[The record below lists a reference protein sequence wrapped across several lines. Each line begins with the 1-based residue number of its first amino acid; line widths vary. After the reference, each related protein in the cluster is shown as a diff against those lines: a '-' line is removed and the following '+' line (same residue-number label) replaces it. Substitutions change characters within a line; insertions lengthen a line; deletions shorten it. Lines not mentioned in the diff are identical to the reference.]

1 MRCFSRIISLGLKD
15 KPVGKLIMQQ
25 PKHLMQLFSFLFIC
39 LITLHYL
46 VIPTGIGYGI
56 QEIGSPTIP
65 TQSTGV
71 EPPFEGQDSPKT
83 PSPKSAMGTFSPSD
97 PPAPFV
103 TIRVRVSAQAS
114 PNDELEYRI
123 LVENHSPAEAH
134 QVRVR
139 NNIPTNAKFIRATPP
154 PDSLEGELIWKLGSL
169 PGNSSKEIKL
179 VVMVTG
185 TGEVDCISRVQ
196 YEHGQVVKTQLASPL
211 LIKMTGPIQAML
223 YDTLSYQI
231 DVFNTGNS
239 ELAGVQLTNIIP
251 DGLEFLTSKPS
262 TTGENPLVWNI
273 GNIPSGQSKRL
284 EFQVAAKKT
293 GEFINK
299 ATVTTTSGMKKET
312 SSKVEVGEVKLSLN
326 MGGPDHRNIN
336 RPASYQITITNSGN
350 QIVRGIKVSSKLDA
364 STQFLAASGGG
375 KNENGEV
382 KWLIPQLAPKQRQ
395 TVQMVIRPTIP
406 GTLKNRTEVTA
417 DKIITGWQVEKVTI
431 FENNNGL
438 ITEIDKSID
447 PMEIGEQT
455 ALTLR
460 LINYSQNPIK
470 NLILNA
476 ISPDTTVVTEGRG
489 PTNFSRQPDK
499 VGFLPLPSLD
509 PGKEVTYSLFLQA
522 KKSGDATFRLEYS
535 ADGGISGKAEET
547 ISILPS
553 SKAPA
558 SNEPPALP

>member
-1 MRCFSRIISLGLKD
+1 MK
-15 KPVGKLIMQQ
+15 Q
-25 PKHLMQLFSFLFIC
+25 PKHLMQLFSFSVIC
-39 LITLHYL
+39 LICLHYIL
-46 VIPTGIGYGI
+46 VPTNKGYGI
-56 QEIGSPTIP
+56 QDIISPTISAP
-65 TQSTGV
+65 NSGS
-71 EPPFEGQDSPKT
+71 EPPIEGQYPT
-83 PSPKSAMGTFSPSD
+83 KSIPAKSLMGTFSPSD

-139 NNIPTNAKFIRATPP
+139 NNIPTNAKFLRANPP

-179 VVMVTG
+179 VVTVTG

-196 YEHGQVVKTQLASPL
+196 YEHGQAVKTQLASPL

-231 DVFNTGNS
+231 DIFNTGNS
-239 ELAGVQLTNIIP
+239 ELTGVQLTNIIP

-262 TTGENPLVWNI
+262 TSGENPLIWNI
-273 GNIPSGQSKRL
+273 GAIPGGQSKRL
-284 EFQVAAKKT
+284 EFQAAAKKT

-312 SSKVEVGEVKLSLN
+312 SSKVEVGEVKLALN
-326 MGGPDHRNIN
+326 LGGPDRRNIN
-336 RPASYQITITNSGN
+336 RPTSYQITITNSGN
-350 QIVRGIKVSSKLDA
+350 QIVRGIKVSNKLDP
-364 STQFLAASGGG
+364 STQFLAASSGGR
-375 KNENGEV
+375 NENGEI

-395 TVQMVIRPTIP
+395 TVQMVIKPTMA

-417 DKIITGWQVEKVTI
+417 DKIPTGWQVEKITI

-438 ITEIDKSID
+438 VAEIDKSID

-460 LINYSQNPIK
+460 LINNSPNPIK
-470 NLILNA
+470 NLILSA
-476 ISPDTTVVTEGRG
+476 MSPDTTIVTEGRG

-499 VGFLPLPSLD
+499 VGFLPLPILE

-522 KKSGDATFRLEYS
+522 KKPGDGTFRLEYS
-535 ADGGISGKAEET
+535 ADEGISGKAEET

>member
-1 MRCFSRIISLGLKD
+1 MK
-15 KPVGKLIMQQ
+15 Q
-25 PKHLMQLFSFLFIC
+25 PKHLMQLFSFSVIC
-39 LITLHYL
+39 LICLHYL
-46 VIPTGIGYGI
+46 LVPTNKGYGI
-56 QEIGSPTIP
+56 QETISPTISAP
-65 TQSTGV
+65 NSGS
-71 EPPFEGQDSPKT
+71 EPPIEGQSA
-83 PSPKSAMGTFSPSD
+83 PKSIPAKSSMGTFSPSD

-139 NNIPTNAKFIRATPP
+139 NNIPTNAKFLRATPP
-154 PDSLEGELIWKLGSL
+154 PDSLEGEIIWKLGSL

-196 YEHGQVVKTQLASPL
+196 YEHGQAVKTQLASPL

-231 DVFNTGNS
+231 DIFNTGNS
-239 ELAGVQLTNIIP
+239 ELTGVQLTNIIP

-262 TTGENPLVWNI
+262 TSGENPLIWNI
-273 GNIPSGQSKRL
+273 GAIPGGQSKRL
-284 EFQVAAKKT
+284 EFQAAAKKT

-312 SSKVEVGEVKLSLN
+312 SSKVEVGEVKLALN
-326 MGGPDHRNIN
+326 RGGPDRRNIN
-336 RPASYQITITNSGN
+336 RPTSYQITITNSGN
-350 QIVRGIKVSSKLDA
+350 QLVRGIKVSTKLDA

-375 KNENGEV
+375 RNENGEI

-395 TVQMVIRPTIP
+395 TVQMVIKPTIA

-417 DKIITGWQVEKVTI
+417 DKIPTGWQVEKITI

-438 ITEIDKSID
+438 VAEIDKSID

-460 LINYSQNPIK
+460 LINNSPNPIK
-470 NLILNA
+470 NLILSA

-499 VGFLPLPSLD
+499 VGFLPLPSLE

-522 KKSGDATFRLEYS
+522 KKPGDGTFRLEYS
-535 ADGGISGKAEET
+535 ADEGISGKAEET

>member
-1 MRCFSRIISLGLKD
+1 MK
-15 KPVGKLIMQQ
+15 Q
-25 PKHLMQLFSFLFIC
+25 PKHLMQLFSFSVIC
-39 LITLHYL
+39 LICLHYIL
-46 VIPTGIGYGI
+46 VPTNKGYGI
-56 QEIGSPTIP
+56 QDTISPTISAP
-65 TQSTGV
+65 NSGS
-71 EPPFEGQDSPKT
+71 EPPIEGQYPTKSI
-83 PSPKSAMGTFSPSD
+83 PSKSSMGTFSPSD

-139 NNIPTNAKFIRATPP
+139 NNIPTNAKFLRANPP

-179 VVMVTG
+179 VVTVTG

-196 YEHGQVVKTQLASPL
+196 YEHGQAVKTQLASPL

-231 DVFNTGNS
+231 DIFNTGNS
-239 ELAGVQLTNIIP
+239 ELTGVQLTNIIP

-262 TTGENPLVWNI
+262 TSGENPLIWNI
-273 GNIPSGQSKRL
+273 GAIPGGQSKRL
-284 EFQVAAKKT
+284 EFQAAAKKT

-312 SSKVEVGEVKLSLN
+312 SSKVEVGEVKLALN
-326 MGGPDHRNIN
+326 LGGPDRRNIN
-336 RPASYQITITNSGN
+336 RPTSYQITITNSGN
-350 QIVRGIKVSSKLDA
+350 QLVRGIKVSNKLDP

-375 KNENGEV
+375 RNENGEI

-395 TVQMVIRPTIP
+395 TVQMVIKPTIA

-417 DKIITGWQVEKVTI
+417 DKIPTGWQVEKITI

-438 ITEIDKSID
+438 AAEIDKSID

-460 LINYSQNPIK
+460 LINNSPNPIK
-470 NLILNA
+470 NLILSA
-476 ISPDTTVVTEGRG
+476 MSPDTTIVTEGRG

-499 VGFLPLPSLD
+499 VGFLPLPILE

-522 KKSGDATFRLEYS
+522 KKPGDGTFRLEYS
-535 ADGGISGKAEET
+535 ADEGISGKAEET

>member
-1 MRCFSRIISLGLKD
+1 MK
-15 KPVGKLIMQQ
+15 Q
-25 PKHLMQLFSFLFIC
+25 PKHLMQLFSFSVIC
-39 LITLHYL
+39 LICMHYL
-46 VIPTGIGYGI
+46 LVPTNKGYGI
-56 QEIGSPTIP
+56 QDTISPTISAP
-65 TQSTGV
+65 NSGS
-71 EPPFEGQDSPKT
+71 EPPIEGQSA
-83 PSPKSAMGTFSPSD
+83 PKSIPAKSSMGTFSPSD

-139 NNIPTNAKFIRATPP
+139 NNIPTNAKFLRATPP

-179 VVMVTG
+179 IVMVTG

-196 YEHGQVVKTQLASPL
+196 YEHGQAVKTQLASPL

-223 YDTLSYQI
+223 YDTLSFQI
-231 DVFNTGNS
+231 DIFNTGNS
-239 ELAGVQLTNIIP
+239 ELTGVQLTNIIP

-262 TTGENPLVWNI
+262 TSGDNPLVWNI
-273 GNIPSGQSKRL
+273 GAIPGGQSKRL
-284 EFQVAAKKT
+284 EFQAAAKKT

-312 SSKVEVGEVKLSLN
+312 SSKVEVGEVKLALN
-326 MGGPDHRNIN
+326 LGGPDRRNIN
-336 RPASYQITITNSGN
+336 RPTSYQITITNSGN
-350 QIVRGIKVSSKLDA
+350 QLVRGIKVSTKLDA

-375 KNENGEV
+375 RNENGEI

-395 TVQMVIRPTIP
+395 TVQMVIKPTIA

-417 DKIITGWQVEKVTI
+417 DKIPTGWQVEKITI

-438 ITEIDKSID
+438 VAEIDKSID
-447 PMEIGEQT
+447 PMELGEQT

-460 LINYSQNPIK
+460 LINNSPNPIK
-470 NLILNA
+470 NLILSA

-499 VGFLPLPSLD
+499 VGFLPLPILE

-522 KKSGDATFRLEYS
+522 KKPGDGTFRLEYS
-535 ADGGISGKAEET
+535 ADEGISGKAEET

>member
-1 MRCFSRIISLGLKD
+1 MK
-15 KPVGKLIMQQ
+15 Q
-25 PKHLMQLFSFLFIC
+25 PKHLMQLFSFSVIC
-39 LITLHYL
+39 LICLHYIL
-46 VIPTGIGYGI
+46 VPTNKGYGI
-56 QEIGSPTIP
+56 QDIISPTISAP
-65 TQSTGV
+65 NSGS
-71 EPPFEGQDSPKT
+71 EPPIEGQYPT
-83 PSPKSAMGTFSPSD
+83 KSIPAKSSMGTFSPSD

-139 NNIPTNAKFIRATPP
+139 NNIPTNAKFLRANPP

-179 VVMVTG
+179 VVTVTG

-196 YEHGQVVKTQLASPL
+196 YEHGQAVKTQLASPL

-231 DVFNTGNS
+231 DIFNTGNS
-239 ELAGVQLTNIIP
+239 ELTGVQLTNIIP

-262 TTGENPLVWNI
+262 TSGENPLIWNI
-273 GNIPSGQSKRL
+273 GAIPGGQSKRL
-284 EFQVAAKKT
+284 EFQAAAKKT

-312 SSKVEVGEVKLSLN
+312 SSKVEVGEVKLALN
-326 MGGPDHRNIN
+326 LGGPDRRNIN
-336 RPASYQITITNSGN
+336 RPTSYQITITNSGN
-350 QIVRGIKVSSKLDA
+350 QIVRGIKVSNKLDP

-375 KNENGEV
+375 RNENGEI

-395 TVQMVIRPTIP
+395 TVQMVIKPTIA

-417 DKIITGWQVEKVTI
+417 DKIPTGWQVEKITI
-431 FENNNGL
+431 FENNSGL
-438 ITEIDKSID
+438 VAEIDKSID

-460 LINYSQNPIK
+460 LINNSPNPIK
-470 NLILNA
+470 NLILSA
-476 ISPDTTVVTEGRG
+476 MSPDTTIVTEGRG

-499 VGFLPLPSLD
+499 VGFLPLPILE

-522 KKSGDATFRLEYS
+522 KKPGDGTFRLEYS
-535 ADGGISGKAEET
+535 ADEGISGKAEET

>member
-1 MRCFSRIISLGLKD
+1 MK
-15 KPVGKLIMQQ
+15 Q
-25 PKHLMQLFSFLFIC
+25 PKHLMQLFSFSVIC
-39 LITLHYL
+39 LICLHYL
-46 VIPTGIGYGI
+46 LVPTNKGYGI
-56 QEIGSPTIP
+56 QETISPTISAP
-65 TQSTGV
+65 NSGS
-71 EPPFEGQDSPKT
+71 EPPIEGQSA
-83 PSPKSAMGTFSPSD
+83 PKSIPAKSSMGTFSPSD

-139 NNIPTNAKFIRATPP
+139 NNIPTNAKFLRATPP
-154 PDSLEGELIWKLGSL
+154 PDSLEGEIIWKLGSL

-196 YEHGQVVKTQLASPL
+196 YEHGQAVKTQLASPL

-231 DVFNTGNS
+231 DIFNTGNS
-239 ELAGVQLTNIIP
+239 ELTGVQLTNIIP

-262 TTGENPLVWNI
+262 TSGENPLIWNI
-273 GNIPSGQSKRL
+273 GAIPGGQSKRL
-284 EFQVAAKKT
+284 EFQAAAKKT

-312 SSKVEVGEVKLSLN
+312 SSKVEVGEVKLALN
-326 MGGPDHRNIN
+326 LGGPDRRNIN
-336 RPASYQITITNSGN
+336 RPTSYQITITNSGN
-350 QIVRGIKVSSKLDA
+350 QLVRGIKVSTKLDA

-375 KNENGEV
+375 RNENGEI

-395 TVQMVIRPTIP
+395 TVQMVIKPTIA

-417 DKIITGWQVEKVTI
+417 DKIPTGWQVEKITI

-438 ITEIDKSID
+438 VAEIDKSID

-460 LINYSQNPIK
+460 LINNSPNPIK
-470 NLILNA
+470 NLILSA

-499 VGFLPLPSLD
+499 VGFLPLPSLE

-522 KKSGDATFRLEYS
+522 KKPGDGTFRLEYS
-535 ADGGISGKAEET
+535 ADEGISGKAEET

>member
-1 MRCFSRIISLGLKD
+1 MK
-15 KPVGKLIMQQ
+15 Q
-25 PKHLMQLFSFLFIC
+25 PKHLMQLFSFSVIC
-39 LITLHYL
+39 LICLHYIL
-46 VIPTGIGYGI
+46 VPTNKGYGI
-56 QEIGSPTIP
+56 QDTISPTISAP
-65 TQSTGV
+65 NSGS
-71 EPPFEGQDSPKT
+71 EPPIEGQSP
-83 PSPKSAMGTFSPSD
+83 PKSIPAKSSMGTFSPSD

-139 NNIPTNAKFIRATPP
+139 NNIPTNAKFLRATPP

-179 VVMVTG
+179 VVTVTG

-196 YEHGQVVKTQLASPL
+196 YEHGQAVKTQLASPL

-231 DVFNTGNS
+231 DIFNTGNS
-239 ELAGVQLTNIIP
+239 ELTGVQLTNIIP

-262 TTGENPLVWNI
+262 TSGENPLIWNI
-273 GNIPSGQSKRL
+273 GAIPGGQSKRL
-284 EFQVAAKKT
+284 EFQAAAKKT

-312 SSKVEVGEVKLSLN
+312 SSKVEVGEVKLALN
-326 MGGPDHRNIN
+326 LGGPDRRNIN
-336 RPASYQITITNSGN
+336 RPTSYQITITNSGN
-350 QIVRGIKVSSKLDA
+350 QLVRGIKVSTKLDA

-375 KNENGEV
+375 RNENGEI

-395 TVQMVIRPTIP
+395 TVQMVIKPTIA

-417 DKIITGWQVEKVTI
+417 DKIPTGWQVEKITI

-438 ITEIDKSID
+438 AAEIDKSID

-460 LINYSQNPIK
+460 LINNSQNPIK
-470 NLILNA
+470 NLILSA

-499 VGFLPLPSLD
+499 VGFLPLPILE

-522 KKSGDATFRLEYS
+522 KKPGDGTFRLEYS
-535 ADGGISGKAEET
+535 ADEGISGKAEET

>member
-1 MRCFSRIISLGLKD
+1 MK
-15 KPVGKLIMQQ
+15 Q
-25 PKHLMQLFSFLFIC
+25 PKHLMQLFSFSVIC
-39 LITLHYL
+39 LICLHYL
-46 VIPTGIGYGI
+46 LVPTNKGYGL
-56 QEIGSPTIP
+56 QETISQTISAPNSGAEPPIEGQSLPKTIP
-65 TQSTGV
+65 A
-71 EPPFEGQDSPKT
+71 
-83 PSPKSAMGTFSPSD
+83 KSSMGTFSPSD

-134 QVRVR
+134 QVRIR
-139 NNIPTNAKFIRATPP
+139 NNIPTNAKFLRATPP

-179 VVMVTG
+179 IVMVTG

-196 YEHGQVVKTQLASPL
+196 YEHGQAVKTQLASPL

-231 DVFNTGNS
+231 DIFNTGNS
-239 ELAGVQLTNIIP
+239 ELTGVQLTNIIP

-262 TTGENPLVWNI
+262 TSGENPLIWNI
-273 GNIPSGQSKRL
+273 GAIPGGQSKRL

-312 SSKVEVGEVKLSLN
+312 SSKVEVGEVKLALN
-326 MGGPDHRNIN
+326 LGGPDRRNIN
-336 RPASYQITITNSGN
+336 RPTSYQITITNSGN
-350 QIVRGIKVSSKLDA
+350 QIVRGIKVSTKLDA

-375 KNENGEV
+375 RNENGEI

-395 TVQMVIRPTIP
+395 TVQMVIKPTIA

-417 DKIITGWQVEKVTI
+417 DKIPTGWQVEKITI

-438 ITEIDKSID
+438 VAEIDKSID

-460 LINYSQNPIK
+460 LINNSPNPIK
-470 NLILNA
+470 NLILSA
-476 ISPDTTVVTEGRG
+476 MSPDTTIVTEGRG

-499 VGFLPLPSLD
+499 VGFLPLPILE

-522 KKSGDATFRLEYS
+522 KKPGDGTFRLEYS
-535 ADGGISGKAEET
+535 ADEGISGKAEET

>member
-1 MRCFSRIISLGLKD
+1 MK
-15 KPVGKLIMQQ
+15 Q
-25 PKHLMQLFSFLFIC
+25 PKHLMQLFSFSVIC
-39 LITLHYL
+39 LICLHYIL
-46 VIPTGIGYGI
+46 VPTNKGYGI
-56 QEIGSPTIP
+56 QDIISPTISAP
-65 TQSTGV
+65 NSGS
-71 EPPFEGQDSPKT
+71 EPPIEGQYPT
-83 PSPKSAMGTFSPSD
+83 KSIPAKSSMGTFSPSD

-139 NNIPTNAKFIRATPP
+139 NNIPTNAKFLRANPP

-179 VVMVTG
+179 VVTVTG

-196 YEHGQVVKTQLASPL
+196 YEHGQAVKTQLASPL

-231 DVFNTGNS
+231 DIFNTGNS
-239 ELAGVQLTNIIP
+239 ELTGVQLTNIIP

-262 TTGENPLVWNI
+262 TSGENPLIWNI
-273 GNIPSGQSKRL
+273 GAIPGGQSKRL
-284 EFQVAAKKT
+284 EFQAAAKKT

-312 SSKVEVGEVKLSLN
+312 SSKVEVGEVKLALN
-326 MGGPDHRNIN
+326 LGGPDRRNIN
-336 RPASYQITITNSGN
+336 RPTSYQITITNSGN
-350 QIVRGIKVSSKLDA
+350 QIVRGIKVSNKLDP
-364 STQFLAASGGG
+364 STQFLAASSGGR
-375 KNENGEV
+375 NENGEI

-395 TVQMVIRPTIP
+395 TVQMVIKPTIA

-417 DKIITGWQVEKVTI
+417 DKIPTGWQVEKITI

-438 ITEIDKSID
+438 VAEIDKSID
-447 PMEIGEQT
+447 PMELGEQT

-460 LINYSQNPIK
+460 LINNSPNPIK
-470 NLILNA
+470 NLILSA

-499 VGFLPLPSLD
+499 VGFLPLPILE

-522 KKSGDATFRLEYS
+522 KKPGDGTFRLEYS
-535 ADGGISGKAEET
+535 ADEGISGKAEET

>member
-1 MRCFSRIISLGLKD
+1 MI
-15 KPVGKLIMQQ
+15 Q
-25 PKHLMQLFSFLFIC
+25 PKHLMQLFSFSVMC
-39 LITLHYL
+39 LICLHYL
-46 VIPTGIGYGI
+46 LVPINKGYGL
-56 QEIGSPTIP
+56 QETISPTISAP
-65 TQSTGV
+65 NSGA
-71 EPPFEGQDSPKT
+71 EPPIEGQY
-83 PSPKSAMGTFSPSD
+83 PSKSIPAKSSMGTFSPSD

-134 QVRVR
+134 QVRIR
-139 NNIPTNAKFIRATPP
+139 NNIPTNAKFLRATPP

-169 PGNSSKEIKL
+169 PGNSSKEIRL

-196 YEHGQVVKTQLASPL
+196 YEHGQAVKTQLASPL
-211 LIKMTGPIQAML
+211 LIKMTGPIQAIL

-231 DVFNTGNS
+231 DIFNTGNS
-239 ELAGVQLTNIIP
+239 ELTGVQLTNIIP

-262 TTGENPLVWNI
+262 TSGENPLIWNI
-273 GNIPSGQSKRL
+273 GAIPGGQSKRL

-312 SSKVEVGEVKLSLN
+312 SSKVEVGEVKLALN
-326 MGGPDHRNIN
+326 LGGPDRRTIN
-336 RPASYQITITNSGN
+336 RPTSYQITITNSGN
-350 QIVRGIKVSSKLDA
+350 QIVRGIKVSNKLDP

-375 KNENGEV
+375 RNENGEI

-395 TVQMVIRPTIP
+395 TVQMVIKPTIA

-417 DKIITGWQVEKVTI
+417 DKIPTGWQVEKITI

-438 ITEIDKSID
+438 VAEIDKSID

-460 LINYSQNPIK
+460 LINNSPNPIK
-470 NLILNA
+470 NLILSA

-499 VGFLPLPSLD
+499 VGFLPLPILE
-509 PGKEVTYSLFLQA
+509 PGKEITYSLFLQA
-522 KKSGDATFRLEYS
+522 KKPGDGTFRLEYS
-535 ADGGISGKAEET
+535 ADEGISGKAEET

>member
-1 MRCFSRIISLGLKD
+1 MK
-15 KPVGKLIMQQ
+15 Q
-25 PKHLMQLFSFLFIC
+25 PKHLMQLFSFSVIC
-39 LITLHYL
+39 LICLHYIL
-46 VIPTGIGYGI
+46 VPTNKGYGI
-56 QEIGSPTIP
+56 QDTISPTISAP
-65 TQSTGV
+65 NSGS
-71 EPPFEGQDSPKT
+71 EPPIEGQYPT
-83 PSPKSAMGTFSPSD
+83 KSIPAKSSMGTFSPSD

-139 NNIPTNAKFIRATPP
+139 NNIPTNAKFLRATPP

-196 YEHGQVVKTQLASPL
+196 YEHGQAVKTQLASPL

-231 DVFNTGNS
+231 DIFNTGNS
-239 ELAGVQLTNIIP
+239 ELTGVQLTNIIP

-262 TTGENPLVWNI
+262 TSGENPLIWNI
-273 GNIPSGQSKRL
+273 GAIPGGQSKRL
-284 EFQVAAKKT
+284 EFQAAAKKT

-312 SSKVEVGEVKLSLN
+312 SSKVEVGEVKLALN
-326 MGGPDHRNIN
+326 LGGPDRRNIN
-336 RPASYQITITNSGN
+336 RPTSYQITITNSGN
-350 QIVRGIKVSSKLDA
+350 QIVRGIKVSNKLDP

-375 KNENGEV
+375 RNENGEI

-395 TVQMVIRPTIP
+395 TVQMVIKPTIA

-417 DKIITGWQVEKVTI
+417 DKIPTGWQVEKITI

-438 ITEIDKSID
+438 AAEIDKSID

-460 LINYSQNPIK
+460 LINNSPNPIK
-470 NLILNA
+470 NLILSA
-476 ISPDTTVVTEGRG
+476 MSPDTTIVTEGRG

-499 VGFLPLPSLD
+499 VGFLPLPILE

-522 KKSGDATFRLEYS
+522 KKPGDGTFRLEYS
-535 ADGGISGKAEET
+535 ADEGISGKAEET

>member
-1 MRCFSRIISLGLKD
+1 MK
-15 KPVGKLIMQQ
+15 Q
-25 PKHLMQLFSFLFIC
+25 PKHLMQLFSFSVIC
-39 LITLHYL
+39 LICLHYL
-46 VIPTGIGYGI
+46 LVPTNKGYGI
-56 QEIGSPTIP
+56 QETISPTISAP
-65 TQSTGV
+65 NSGS
-71 EPPFEGQDSPKT
+71 EPPIEGQSA
-83 PSPKSAMGTFSPSD
+83 PKSIPAKSSMGTFSPSD

-139 NNIPTNAKFIRATPP
+139 NNIPTNAKFLRATPP
-154 PDSLEGELIWKLGSL
+154 PDSLEGEIIWKLGSL

-196 YEHGQVVKTQLASPL
+196 YEHGQAVKTQLASPL

-231 DVFNTGNS
+231 DIFNTGNS
-239 ELAGVQLTNIIP
+239 ELTGVQLTNIIP

-262 TTGENPLVWNI
+262 TSGENPLIWNI
-273 GNIPSGQSKRL
+273 GAIPGGQSKRL
-284 EFQVAAKKT
+284 EFQAAAKKT

-312 SSKVEVGEVKLSLN
+312 SSKVEVGEVKLALN
-326 MGGPDHRNIN
+326 LGGPDRRNIN
-336 RPASYQITITNSGN
+336 RPTSYQITITNSGN
-350 QIVRGIKVSSKLDA
+350 QLVRGIKVSTKLDA

-375 KNENGEV
+375 RNENGEI

-395 TVQMVIRPTIP
+395 TVQMVIKPIVA

-417 DKIITGWQVEKVTI
+417 DKIPTGWQVEKITI

-438 ITEIDKSID
+438 VAEIDKSID

-460 LINYSQNPIK
+460 LINNSPNPIK
-470 NLILNA
+470 NLILSA

-499 VGFLPLPSLD
+499 VGFLPLPSLE

-522 KKSGDATFRLEYS
+522 KKPGDGTFRLEYS
-535 ADGGISGKAEET
+535 ADEGISGKAEET

>member
-1 MRCFSRIISLGLKD
+1 
-15 KPVGKLIMQQ
+15 MQQ
-25 PKHLMQLFSFLFIC
+25 PKHLLQLFSFSLIC
-39 LITLHYL
+39 LICLHYL
-46 VIPTGIGYGI
+46 LVPINKGYGI
-56 QEIGSPTIP
+56 QETGSTAISAPSSGT
-65 TQSTGV
+65 
-71 EPPFEGQDSPKT
+71 EPPIEGQSLPKPI
-83 PSPKSAMGTFSPSD
+83 PSKSFMGTFSPTD

-134 QVRVR
+134 QVRIR
-139 NNIPTNAKFIRATPP
+139 NNIPTNAKFVRASPP

-196 YEHGQVVKTQLASPL
+196 YEHGQAVKTQLASPL
-211 LIKMTGPIQAML
+211 LLKMTGPIQAML

-239 ELAGVQLTNIIP
+239 ELTGVQLTNIIP
-251 DGLEFLTSKPS
+251 EGLEFLTSKPS
-262 TTGENPLVWNI
+262 TNGENPLVWNI
-273 GNIPSGQSKRL
+273 GSIPGGQSKRL
-284 EFQVAAKKT
+284 EFQAAVKKT

-299 ATVTTTSGMKKET
+299 ATVTTSSGMKKET
-312 SSKVEVGEVKLSLN
+312 SSKVEVGEIKLALN
-326 MGGPDHRNIN
+326 MGGPDRRNIN

-350 QIVRGIKVSSKLDA
+350 QIVRGIKVSNKLDP

-375 KNENGEV
+375 RYENGEV

-395 TVQMVIRPTIP
+395 TMQMVIKPTAA

-417 DKIITGWQVEKVTI
+417 DKIPTGWQVEKITV
-431 FENNNGL
+431 FEINNGL
-438 ITEIDKSID
+438 VTEIDKSID

-455 ALTLR
+455 ALTIR
-460 LINYSQNPIK
+460 LINNSPNPIK
-470 NLILNA
+470 NLILTA

-489 PTNFSRQPDK
+489 PTSFSRQPDK
-499 VGFLPLPSLD
+499 VGFLPLPSLE

-522 KKSGDATFRLEYS
+522 KKPGDGTFRLEYT
-535 ADGGISGKAEET
+535 ANEGISGKAEET

-553 SKAPA
+553 SKAPLN
-558 SNEPPALP
+558 NEPPALP

>member
-1 MRCFSRIISLGLKD
+1 MK
-15 KPVGKLIMQQ
+15 Q
-25 PKHLMQLFSFLFIC
+25 PKHLMQLFSFSVIC
-39 LITLHYL
+39 LICLHYIL
-46 VIPTGIGYGI
+46 VPTNKGYGI
-56 QEIGSPTIP
+56 QDTISPTISAP
-65 TQSTGV
+65 NSGS
-71 EPPFEGQDSPKT
+71 EPPIEGQSP
-83 PSPKSAMGTFSPSD
+83 PKSIPAKSTMRTISPSD

-139 NNIPTNAKFIRATPP
+139 NNIPTNAKFLRATPP
-154 PDSLEGELIWKLGSL
+154 PDSLEGELIWKIGSL

-196 YEHGQVVKTQLASPL
+196 YEHGQAVKTQLASPL
-211 LIKMTGPIQAML
+211 LVKMTGPIQAML

-231 DVFNTGNS
+231 DIFNTGNS
-239 ELAGVQLTNIIP
+239 ELTGVQLTNIIP

-262 TTGENPLVWNI
+262 TSGENPLIWNI
-273 GNIPSGQSKRL
+273 GAIPGGQSKRL

-312 SSKVEVGEVKLSLN
+312 SSKVEVGEVKLALN
-326 MGGPDHRNIN
+326 LGGPDRRNIN
-336 RPASYQITITNSGN
+336 RPTSYQITITNSGN
-350 QIVRGIKVSSKLDA
+350 QLVRGIKVSTKLDA

-375 KNENGEV
+375 RNENGEI

-395 TVQMVIRPTIP
+395 TVQMVIKPTIA

-417 DKIITGWQVEKVTI
+417 DKIPTGWQVEKITI

-438 ITEIDKSID
+438 AAEIDKSID
-447 PMEIGEQT
+447 PMELGEQT

-460 LINYSQNPIK
+460 LINNSPNPIK
-470 NLILNA
+470 NLILSA
-476 ISPDTTVVTEGRG
+476 MSPDTTVVTEGRG

-499 VGFLPLPSLD
+499 VGFLPLPILE

-522 KKSGDATFRLEYS
+522 KKPGDGTFRLEYS
-535 ADGGISGKAEET
+535 ADEGISGKAEET

>member
-1 MRCFSRIISLGLKD
+1 MK
-15 KPVGKLIMQQ
+15 Q
-25 PKHLMQLFSFLFIC
+25 PKHLMQLFSFSVIC
-39 LITLHYL
+39 LICLHYIL
-46 VIPTGIGYGI
+46 VPTNKGYGI
-56 QEIGSPTIP
+56 QDIISPTISAP
-65 TQSTGV
+65 NSGS
-71 EPPFEGQDSPKT
+71 EPPIEGQYPT
-83 PSPKSAMGTFSPSD
+83 KSIPAKSLMGTFSPSD

-139 NNIPTNAKFIRATPP
+139 NNIPTNAKFLRATPP

-179 VVMVTG
+179 VVTVTG

-196 YEHGQVVKTQLASPL
+196 YEHGQAVKTQLASPL

-231 DVFNTGNS
+231 DIFNTGNS
-239 ELAGVQLTNIIP
+239 ELTGVQLTNIIP

-262 TTGENPLVWNI
+262 TSGENPLIWNI
-273 GNIPSGQSKRL
+273 GAIPGGQSKRL
-284 EFQVAAKKT
+284 EFQAAAKKT

-312 SSKVEVGEVKLSLN
+312 SSKVEVGEVKLALN
-326 MGGPDHRNIN
+326 LGGPDRRNIN
-336 RPASYQITITNSGN
+336 RPTSYQITITNSGN
-350 QIVRGIKVSSKLDA
+350 QIVRGIKVSNKLDP
-364 STQFLAASGGG
+364 STQFLAASSGGR
-375 KNENGEV
+375 NENGEI

-395 TVQMVIRPTIP
+395 TVQMVIKPTMA

-417 DKIITGWQVEKVTI
+417 DKIPTGWQVEKITI

-438 ITEIDKSID
+438 VAEIDKSID

-460 LINYSQNPIK
+460 LINNSPNPIK
-470 NLILNA
+470 NLILSA
-476 ISPDTTVVTEGRG
+476 MSPDTTIITEGRG

-499 VGFLPLPSLD
+499 VGFLPLPILE

-522 KKSGDATFRLEYS
+522 NKPGDGTFRLEYS
-535 ADGGISGKAEET
+535 ADEGISGKAEET

>member
-1 MRCFSRIISLGLKD
+1 G
-15 KPVGKLIMQQ
+15 
-25 PKHLMQLFSFLFIC
+25 
-39 LITLHYL
+39 T
-46 VIPTGIGYGI
+46 
-56 QEIGSPTIP
+56 
-65 TQSTGV
+65 
-71 EPPFEGQDSPKT
+71 EPPIEGQSSPKPI
-83 PSPKSAMGTFSPSD
+83 PSKSFMGTFSPTD

-134 QVRVR
+134 QVRIR
-139 NNIPTNAKFIRATPP
+139 NNIPTNAKFVRASPP

-196 YEHGQVVKTQLASPL
+196 YEHGQAVKTQLASPL
-211 LIKMTGPIQAML
+211 LLKMTGPIQAML

-239 ELAGVQLTNIIP
+239 ELTGVQLTNIIP
-251 DGLEFLTSKPS
+251 EGLEFLTSKPS
-262 TTGENPLVWNI
+262 TNGENPLVWNI
-273 GNIPSGQSKRL
+273 GSIPGGQSKRL
-284 EFQVAAKKT
+284 EFQAAVKKT

-299 ATVTTTSGMKKET
+299 ATVTTSSGMKKET
-312 SSKVEVGEVKLSLN
+312 SSKVEVGEIKLALN
-326 MGGPDHRNIN
+326 MGGPDRRNIN

-350 QIVRGIKVSSKLDA
+350 QIVRGIKVSNKLDP

-375 KNENGEV
+375 RYENGEV

-395 TVQMVIRPTIP
+395 IVQMVIKPTVA

-417 DKIITGWQVEKVTI
+417 DKIPTGWQVEKITV
-431 FENNNGL
+431 FEINNGL
-438 ITEIDKSID
+438 VTEIDKSID

-455 ALTLR
+455 ALTIR
-460 LINYSQNPIK
+460 LINYGQNPIK
-470 NLILNA
+470 NLILTA

-499 VGFLPLPSLD
+499 VGFLPLPSLE

-522 KKSGDATFRLEYS
+522 KKPGDGTFRLEYT
-535 ADGGISGKAEET
+535 ADEGISGKAEET

>member
-1 MRCFSRIISLGLKD
+1 MK
-15 KPVGKLIMQQ
+15 Q
-25 PKHLMQLFSFLFIC
+25 PKHLMQLFSFSVIC
-39 LITLHYL
+39 LICLHYIL
-46 VIPTGIGYGI
+46 VPTNKGYGI
-56 QEIGSPTIP
+56 QDIISPTISAP
-65 TQSTGV
+65 NSGS
-71 EPPFEGQDSPKT
+71 EPPIEGQYPT
-83 PSPKSAMGTFSPSD
+83 KSIPAKSLMGTFSPSD

-139 NNIPTNAKFIRATPP
+139 NNIPTNAKFLRANPP

-179 VVMVTG
+179 VVTVTG

-196 YEHGQVVKTQLASPL
+196 YEHGQAVKTQLASPL

-231 DVFNTGNS
+231 DIFNTGNS
-239 ELAGVQLTNIIP
+239 ELTGVQLTNIIP

-262 TTGENPLVWNI
+262 TSGENPLIWNI
-273 GNIPSGQSKRL
+273 GTIPGGQSKRL

-312 SSKVEVGEVKLSLN
+312 SSKVEVGEVKLALN
-326 MGGPDHRNIN
+326 LGGPDRRNIN
-336 RPASYQITITNSGN
+336 RPTSYQITITNSGN
-350 QIVRGIKVSSKLDA
+350 QIVRGIKVSNKLDP
-364 STQFLAASGGG
+364 STQFLAASSGGR
-375 KNENGEV
+375 NENGEI

-395 TVQMVIRPTIP
+395 TVQMVIKPTIA

-417 DKIITGWQVEKVTI
+417 DKIPTGWQVEKITI

-438 ITEIDKSID
+438 VAEIDKSID

-460 LINYSQNPIK
+460 LINNSPNPIK
-470 NLILNA
+470 NLILSA
-476 ISPDTTVVTEGRG
+476 MSPDTTIVTEGRG

-499 VGFLPLPSLD
+499 VGFLPLPILE

-522 KKSGDATFRLEYS
+522 KKPGDGTFRLEYS
-535 ADGGISGKAEET
+535 ADEGISGKAEET

>member
-1 MRCFSRIISLGLKD
+1 
-15 KPVGKLIMQQ
+15 MQQ

-39 LITLHYL
+39 LISFYSLI
-46 VIPTGIGYGI
+46 VASGIGYGI
-56 QEIGSPTIP
+56 QEMG
-65 TQSTGV
+65 TQPVSAPSSGE
-71 EPPFEGQDSPKT
+71 EPPFEGQS
-83 PSPKSAMGTFSPSD
+83 SPKSIPAKSSMGTFSPSD

-134 QVRVR
+134 QVRIR
-139 NNIPTNAKFIRATPP
+139 NNIPTNAKFVKASPP
-154 PDSLEGELIWKLGSL
+154 PDSVEGELIWKIGSL

-179 VVMVTG
+179 IVMVTG

-231 DVFNTGNS
+231 DVFNTGSS
-239 ELAGVQLTNIIP
+239 ELTGVQLTNLIP
-251 DGLEFLTSKPS
+251 EGLEFLTSKPS

-273 GNIPSGQSKRL
+273 GNLPGGQSKRL

-299 ATVTTTSGMKKET
+299 ATVTTTSGLKKES
-312 SSKVEVGEVKLSLN
+312 SSKVEVGEVKLALN

-350 QIVRGIKVSSKLDA
+350 QIVRGIKVSTKLDA

-375 KNENGEV
+375 KNESGEV
-382 KWLIPQLAPKQRQ
+382 KWMIPQLAPKQRQ
-395 TVQMVIRPTIP
+395 TVQMVIRPTVA

-417 DKIITGWQVEKVTI
+417 DKITTGWQVEKITL

-438 ITEIDKSID
+438 IAEIDKSID

-460 LINYSQNPIK
+460 LINNSPIPIK
-470 NLILNA
+470 NLILSA
-476 ISPDTTVVTEGRG
+476 VAPDTTVVTEGRG

-499 VGFLPLPSLD
+499 VGFLPLLNLE

-522 KKSGDATFRLEYS
+522 KKSGIATFRLEYS
-535 ADGGISGKAEET
+535 ADGGISGKAEDT

-553 SKAPA
+553 SKGPA

>member
-1 MRCFSRIISLGLKD
+1 
-15 KPVGKLIMQQ
+15 MQQ
-25 PKHLMQLFSFLFIC
+25 PKHLLQLFSFSLFC
-39 LITLHYL
+39 LICLHYL
-46 VIPTGIGYGI
+46 LVRTGIGYGI
-56 QEIGSPTIP
+56 QETGSPVI
-65 TQSTGV
+65 STPYSGT
-71 EPPFEGQDSPKT
+71 EPPIEGQSSPKPT
-83 PSPKSAMGTFSPSD
+83 PSKNFMGTFSPSD

-134 QVRVR
+134 QVRIR
-139 NNIPTNAKFIRATPP
+139 NNIPTNAKFVRASPP

-169 PGNSSKEIKL
+169 AGNSSKEIKL
-179 VVMVTG
+179 VVIVTG
-185 TGEVDCISRVQ
+185 TGEVNCISRVQ
-196 YEHGQVVKTQLASPL
+196 YEHGQAVKTQLASPL
-211 LIKMTGPIQAML
+211 LLKMTGPIQAML

-239 ELAGVQLTNIIP
+239 ELTGVQLTNIIP
-251 DGLEFLTSKPS
+251 EGLEFLTSKPS
-262 TTGENPLVWNI
+262 TNGENPLVWNV
-273 GNIPSGQSKRL
+273 GSIPGGQSKRL
-284 EFQVAAKKT
+284 EFQAAVKKT

-299 ATVTTTSGMKKET
+299 ATVTTSSGMKKET
-312 SSKVEVGEVKLSLN
+312 SSKVEVGEIKLALN
-326 MGGPDHRNIN
+326 MGGPNRRNIN

-350 QIVRGIKVSSKLDA
+350 QIVRGIKVSNKLDP

-375 KNENGEV
+375 RYENGEV
-382 KWLIPQLAPKQRQ
+382 KWLIPQLAPKQRL
-395 TVQMVIRPTIP
+395 TVQMVIKPTAA

-417 DKIITGWQVEKVTI
+417 DKIPTGLQVEKITV
-431 FENNNGL
+431 FEINNGL
-438 ITEIDKSID
+438 VTEIDKSID

-455 ALTLR
+455 ALTIR
-460 LINYSQNPIK
+460 LINNSPNPIK
-470 NLILNA
+470 NLILTA

-489 PTNFSRQPDK
+489 PTSFSRQPDK
-499 VGFLPLPSLD
+499 VGFLPLPSLE

-522 KKSGDATFRLEYS
+522 KKPGDGTFRLEYS
-535 ADGGISGKAEET
+535 ANEGISGKAEET

>member
-1 MRCFSRIISLGLKD
+1 MK
-15 KPVGKLIMQQ
+15 Q
-25 PKHLMQLFSFLFIC
+25 PKHLMQLFSFSVIC
-39 LITLHYL
+39 LICLHYIL
-46 VIPTGIGYGI
+46 VPTNKGYGI
-56 QEIGSPTIP
+56 QDIISPTISAP
-65 TQSTGV
+65 NSGS
-71 EPPFEGQDSPKT
+71 EPPIEGQYPT
-83 PSPKSAMGTFSPSD
+83 KSIPAKSSMGTFSPSD

-139 NNIPTNAKFIRATPP
+139 NNIPTNAKFLRANPP

-179 VVMVTG
+179 VVTVTG

-196 YEHGQVVKTQLASPL
+196 YEHGQAVKTQLASPL

-231 DVFNTGNS
+231 DIFNTGNS
-239 ELAGVQLTNIIP
+239 ELTGVQLTNIIP

-262 TTGENPLVWNI
+262 TSGENPLIWNI
-273 GNIPSGQSKRL
+273 GAIPGGQSKRL
-284 EFQVAAKKT
+284 EFQAAAKKT

-312 SSKVEVGEVKLSLN
+312 SSKVEVGEVKLALN
-326 MGGPDHRNIN
+326 LGGPDRRNIN
-336 RPASYQITITNSGN
+336 RPTSYQITITNSGN
-350 QIVRGIKVSSKLDA
+350 QIVRGIKVSNKLDP

-375 KNENGEV
+375 RNENGEI

-395 TVQMVIRPTIP
+395 TVQMVIKPTIA

-417 DKIITGWQVEKVTI
+417 DKIPTGWQVEKITI

-438 ITEIDKSID
+438 VAEIDKSID

-460 LINYSQNPIK
+460 LINNSPNPIK
-470 NLILNA
+470 NLILSA
-476 ISPDTTVVTEGRG
+476 MSPDTTIVTEGRG

-499 VGFLPLPSLD
+499 VGFLPLPILE

-522 KKSGDATFRLEYS
+522 KKPGDGTFRLEYS
-535 ADGGISGKAEET
+535 ADEGISGKAEET

>member
-1 MRCFSRIISLGLKD
+1 VD
-15 KPVGKLIMQQ
+15 KVIMQQ

-39 LITLHYL
+39 LISFYSLI
-46 VIPTGIGYGI
+46 VASGIGYGI
-56 QEIGSPTIP
+56 QEMG
-65 TQSTGV
+65 TQPVSAPSSGE
-71 EPPFEGQDSPKT
+71 EPPFEGQS
-83 PSPKSAMGTFSPSD
+83 SPKSIPAKSSMGTFSPSD

-134 QVRVR
+134 QVRIR
-139 NNIPTNAKFIRATPP
+139 NNIPTNAKFVKASPP
-154 PDSLEGELIWKLGSL
+154 PDSVEGELIWKIGSL

-179 VVMVTG
+179 IVMVTG

-231 DVFNTGNS
+231 DVFNTGSS
-239 ELAGVQLTNIIP
+239 ELTGVQLTNLIP
-251 DGLEFLTSKPS
+251 EGLEFLTSKPS

-273 GNIPSGQSKRL
+273 GNLPGGQSKRL

-299 ATVTTTSGMKKET
+299 ATVTTTSGLKKES
-312 SSKVEVGEVKLSLN
+312 SSKVEVGEVKLALN

-350 QIVRGIKVSSKLDA
+350 QIVRGIKVSTKLDA

-375 KNENGEV
+375 KNESGEV
-382 KWLIPQLAPKQRQ
+382 KWMIPQLAPKQRQ
-395 TVQMVIRPTIP
+395 TVQMVIRPTVA

-417 DKIITGWQVEKVTI
+417 DKITTGWQVEKITL

-438 ITEIDKSID
+438 IAEIDKSID

-460 LINYSQNPIK
+460 LINNSPIPIK
-470 NLILNA
+470 NLILSA
-476 ISPDTTVVTEGRG
+476 VAPDTTVVTEGRG

-499 VGFLPLPSLD
+499 VGFLPLLNLE

-522 KKSGDATFRLEYS
+522 KKSGIATFRLEYS
-535 ADGGISGKAEET
+535 ADGGISGKAEDT

-553 SKAPA
+553 SKGPA

>member
-1 MRCFSRIISLGLKD
+1 MK
-15 KPVGKLIMQQ
+15 Q
-25 PKHLMQLFSFLFIC
+25 PKHLMQLFSFSVIC
-39 LITLHYL
+39 LICLHYIL
-46 VIPTGIGYGI
+46 VPTNKGYGI
-56 QEIGSPTIP
+56 QDIISPTISAP
-65 TQSTGV
+65 NSGS
-71 EPPFEGQDSPKT
+71 EPPIEGQYPT
-83 PSPKSAMGTFSPSD
+83 KSIPAKSLMGTFSPSD

-139 NNIPTNAKFIRATPP
+139 NNIPTNAKFLRATPP

-179 VVMVTG
+179 VVTVTG

-196 YEHGQVVKTQLASPL
+196 YEHGQAVKTQLASPL

-231 DVFNTGNS
+231 DIFNTGNS
-239 ELAGVQLTNIIP
+239 ELTGVQLTNIIP

-262 TTGENPLVWNI
+262 TSGENPLIWNI
-273 GNIPSGQSKRL
+273 GAIPGGQSKRL
-284 EFQVAAKKT
+284 EFQAAAKKT

-312 SSKVEVGEVKLSLN
+312 SSKVEVGEVKLALN
-326 MGGPDHRNIN
+326 LGGPDRRNIN
-336 RPASYQITITNSGN
+336 RPTSYQITITNSGN
-350 QIVRGIKVSSKLDA
+350 QIVRGIKVSNKLDP
-364 STQFLAASGGG
+364 STQFLAASSGGR
-375 KNENGEV
+375 NENGEI

-395 TVQMVIRPTIP
+395 TVQMVIKPTIA

-417 DKIITGWQVEKVTI
+417 DKIPTGWQVEKITI

-438 ITEIDKSID
+438 VAEIDKSID
-447 PMEIGEQT
+447 PMELGEQT

-460 LINYSQNPIK
+460 LINNSPNPIK
-470 NLILNA
+470 NLILSA
-476 ISPDTTVVTEGRG
+476 ISPDTTIVTEGRG

-499 VGFLPLPSLD
+499 VGFLPLPSLE

-522 KKSGDATFRLEYS
+522 KKPGDGTFRLEYS
-535 ADGGISGKAEET
+535 ADEGISGKAEET

>member
-1 MRCFSRIISLGLKD
+1 MK
-15 KPVGKLIMQQ
+15 Q
-25 PKHLMQLFSFLFIC
+25 PKHLMQLFSFSVIC
-39 LITLHYL
+39 LICLHYIL
-46 VIPTGIGYGI
+46 VPTNKGYGI
-56 QEIGSPTIP
+56 QDTISPTISAP
-65 TQSTGV
+65 NSGS
-71 EPPFEGQDSPKT
+71 EPPIEGQSP
-83 PSPKSAMGTFSPSD
+83 PKSIPAKSSMGTFSPSD

-139 NNIPTNAKFIRATPP
+139 NNIPTNAKFLRATPP
-154 PDSLEGELIWKLGSL
+154 PDSLEGELIWKIGSL

-179 VVMVTG
+179 IVMVTG

-196 YEHGQVVKTQLASPL
+196 YEHGQAVKTQLASPL
-211 LIKMTGPIQAML
+211 LVKMTGPIQAML

-231 DVFNTGNS
+231 DIFNTGNS
-239 ELAGVQLTNIIP
+239 ELTGVQLTNIIP

-262 TTGENPLVWNI
+262 TSGENPLIWNI
-273 GNIPSGQSKRL
+273 GTIPGGQSKRL

-312 SSKVEVGEVKLSLN
+312 SSKVEVGEVKLALN
-326 MGGPDHRNIN
+326 LGGPDRRNIN
-336 RPASYQITITNSGN
+336 RPTSYQITITNSGN
-350 QIVRGIKVSSKLDA
+350 QLVRGIKVSTKLDA

-375 KNENGEV
+375 RNENGEI

-395 TVQMVIRPTIP
+395 TVQMVIKPTIA

-417 DKIITGWQVEKVTI
+417 DKIPTGWQVEKITI

-438 ITEIDKSID
+438 AAEIDKSID
-447 PMEIGEQT
+447 PMELGEQT

-460 LINYSQNPIK
+460 LINNSPNPIK
-470 NLILNA
+470 NLILSA
-476 ISPDTTVVTEGRG
+476 MSPDTTVVTEGRG

-499 VGFLPLPSLD
+499 VGFLPLPILE

-522 KKSGDATFRLEYS
+522 KKPGDGTFRLEYS
-535 ADGGISGKAEET
+535 ADEGISGKAEET

>member
-1 MRCFSRIISLGLKD
+1 MK
-15 KPVGKLIMQQ
+15 Q
-25 PKHLMQLFSFLFIC
+25 PKHLMQLFSFSVIC
-39 LITLHYL
+39 LICLHYIL
-46 VIPTGIGYGI
+46 VPTNKGYGI
-56 QEIGSPTIP
+56 QDIISPTISAP
-65 TQSTGV
+65 NSGS
-71 EPPFEGQDSPKT
+71 EPPIEGQYPT
-83 PSPKSAMGTFSPSD
+83 KSIPAKSLMGTFSPSD

-139 NNIPTNAKFIRATPP
+139 NNIPTNAKFLRATPP

-179 VVMVTG
+179 VVTVTG

-196 YEHGQVVKTQLASPL
+196 YEHGQAVKTQLASPL

-231 DVFNTGNS
+231 DIFNTGNS
-239 ELAGVQLTNIIP
+239 ELTGVQLTNIIP

-262 TTGENPLVWNI
+262 TSGENPLIWNI
-273 GNIPSGQSKRL
+273 GAIPGGQSKRL
-284 EFQVAAKKT
+284 EFQAAAKKT

-312 SSKVEVGEVKLSLN
+312 SSKVEVGEVKLALN
-326 MGGPDHRNIN
+326 LGGPDRRNIN
-336 RPASYQITITNSGN
+336 RPTSYQITITNSGN
-350 QIVRGIKVSSKLDA
+350 QIVRGIKVSNKLDP
-364 STQFLAASGGG
+364 STQFLAASSGGR
-375 KNENGEV
+375 NENGEI

-395 TVQMVIRPTIP
+395 TVQMVIKPTIA

-417 DKIITGWQVEKVTI
+417 DKIPTGWQVEKITI

-438 ITEIDKSID
+438 VAEIDKSID

-460 LINYSQNPIK
+460 LINNSPNPIK
-470 NLILNA
+470 NLILSA
-476 ISPDTTVVTEGRG
+476 MSPDTTIVTEGRG

-499 VGFLPLPSLD
+499 VGFLPLPILE

-522 KKSGDATFRLEYS
+522 KKPGDGTFRLEYS
-535 ADGGISGKAEET
+535 ADEGISGKAEET

>member
-1 MRCFSRIISLGLKD
+1 MK
-15 KPVGKLIMQQ
+15 Q
-25 PKHLMQLFSFLFIC
+25 PKHLMQLFSFSVIC
-39 LITLHYL
+39 LICLHYIL
-46 VIPTGIGYGI
+46 VPTNKGYGI
-56 QEIGSPTIP
+56 QDTISPTISAP
-65 TQSTGV
+65 NSGS
-71 EPPFEGQDSPKT
+71 EPPIEGQYPT
-83 PSPKSAMGTFSPSD
+83 KSIPAKSSMGTFSPSD

-139 NNIPTNAKFIRATPP
+139 NNIPTNAKFLRANPP

-196 YEHGQVVKTQLASPL
+196 YEHGQAVKTQLASPL

-231 DVFNTGNS
+231 DIFNTGNS
-239 ELAGVQLTNIIP
+239 ELTGVQLTNIIP

-262 TTGENPLVWNI
+262 TSGENPLIWNI
-273 GNIPSGQSKRL
+273 GAIPGGQSKRL
-284 EFQVAAKKT
+284 EFQAAAKKT

-312 SSKVEVGEVKLSLN
+312 SSKVEVGEVKLALN
-326 MGGPDHRNIN
+326 LGGPDRRNIN
-336 RPASYQITITNSGN
+336 RPTSYQITITNSGN
-350 QIVRGIKVSSKLDA
+350 QIVRGIKVSNKLDP

-375 KNENGEV
+375 RNENGEI

-395 TVQMVIRPTIP
+395 TVQMVIKPTIA

-417 DKIITGWQVEKVTI
+417 DKIPTGWQVEKITI

-438 ITEIDKSID
+438 AAEIDKSID

-460 LINYSQNPIK
+460 LINNSPNPIK
-470 NLILNA
+470 NLILSA
-476 ISPDTTVVTEGRG
+476 MSPDTTIVTEGRG

-499 VGFLPLPSLD
+499 VGFLPLPILE

-522 KKSGDATFRLEYS
+522 KKPGDGTFRLEYS
-535 ADGGISGKAEET
+535 ADEGISGKAEET